1 MRWKQSL
8 NEETGKYEFIPIDE
22 SARQASPRSAQI
34 WNDVQSF
41 VSPVDGSVISDRKQL
56 REHNERNNVV
66 NSSEFD
72 QGFLDRKR
80 KERDR
85 LYTGQ
90 HTTAEKFERKQEIY
104 NNIMRLEREG

>member
-8 NEETGKYEFIPIDE
+8 NKESGKYEFIPVDE
-22 SARQASPRSAQI
+22 AARKVSTAI
-34 WNDVQSF
+34 HGDIVSF